1 MRDPRAWAPQHPPAE
16 RDVSVLRSRLWR
28 RLGLDSIRG
37 RYLLAMGLFVA
48 FILASGWIA
57 QTLVDRSE
65 SQSVQNTGEREE
77 VARLLNRLSDDIWLA
92 ETSLQGYLL
101 SLDKQERQTAAAAFD
116 HLAADTHALSTM
128 PWARLNES
136 RQERLELIAKQI
148 VSLRTQSEH
157 LMAVRVDAEKM
168 FPAMRFMI
176 TRMLPNHETFISFA
190 SLAMDEAEQHPNLP
204 HQDEI
209 YKIFSQMRYAWVL
222 KIGAFRM
229 FVATR
234 FGVFPGEPERGM
246 KSQHEQIMFYQE
258 MVDRLLDRLAVLAS
272 NKVLEFQQLESFER
286 MRKIN
291 REWLG
296 GYQHAAAIYNSERW
310 RLDVPLLRDTI
321 RPLFAQIW
329 LNLSVLRGELES
341 GSTSDMTALANTAD
355 RLSGTLWLILIITV
369 GVTGI
374 GYLFFEHT
382 VRRPIAAVAAALKA
396 EAVGSP
402 DVMPGNASTFEVRDL
417 VSAFDHMRAQVHTR
431 QLRLQTILDN
441 TAEGILTFDANGI
454 IESFNHAA
462 ERLFGWSESEVVGQ
476 GISLLTRHEG
486 EVAIGNS
493 FLARILRGEFES
505 LLDRE
510 GELTGW
516 RKSGDSFP
524 MEIKIGG
531 MNLEGR
537 RLYTALV
544 ADNSERKAMIEHLR
558 ELAEHD
564 DLTGLYNRKFFL
576 HELER
581 VVERARRGS
590 HSCTLLYIDLDNFK
604 YVNDTLGHQAGDRL
618 LLEVSQLLR
627 KRARRGD
634 LVARLGGDEFT
645 ILLYDTRFEE
655 TYALAEVF
663 RRSLAEYR
671 FRHGAEQVHLGCS
684 IGAAMIS
691 ASPRTAQEILSR
703 ADFACHLAKR
713 DGRNRVHVFEDRDE
727 ENVAALSLD
736 MGWTRRIK
744 DAIDQDRLVLVR
756 QPILATRNLQV
767 ATYEILVRMLDE
779 SNNIIMPSGFLA
791 IAERFGLATDID
803 RWVIAN
809 AMEALARHRQSLPD
823 VRYIINLSGQT
834 LSQPDVA
841 DFIVDELRRIALAP
855 AALIFEVTETAA
867 ITDMP
872 IAVTFLNRLKTM
884 GCATSLDDFGSGM
897 SSFAYLREL
906 PVDYVKIDG
915 RFVRHMTDN
924 VMDQAMV
931 RAMNDIAHAL
941 GKTTVAEFVETE
953 ACLKMLVQYGV
964 DYVQGF
970 FFGEPEII
978 PEFSRADRSPRKDK
992 VVYLR
997 PQ

>member
-1 MRDPRAWAPQHPPAE
+1 
-16 RDVSVLRSRLWR
+16 
-28 RLGLDSIRG
+28 
-37 RYLLAMGLFVA
+37 MGVFVA
-48 FILASGWIA
+48 FILAAGWIA
-57 QTLVDRSE
+57 QTLVDRNE
-65 SQSVQNTGEREE
+65 KQSVQNTGEREE

-101 SLDKQERQTAAAAFD
+101 SLDKQERQTALTAFD
-116 HLAADTHALSTM
+116 HLADDTRALSAM
-128 PWARLNES
+128 GWANRNQS
-136 RQERLELIAKQI
+136 RQERLRLVAKQ
-148 VSLRTQSEH
+148 VASLRTQSEH
-157 LMAVRVDAEKM
+157 LMVVRTDAEKM

-176 TRMLPNHETFISFA
+176 DKMLPNHETFISYA
-190 SLAMDEAEQHPNLP
+190 SLAMDEAEQHSNQPRQN
-204 HQDEI
+204 EV
-209 YKIFSQMRYAWVL
+209 YKIFAQMRYAWVL

-229 FVATR
+229 FVANR
-234 FGVFPGEPERGM
+234 FGVFPGEPGLGM
-246 KSQHEQIMFYQE
+246 KSQHEQILFYQE
-258 MVDRLLDRLAVLAS
+258 MVDRDLDRLAVLARD
-272 NKVLEFQQLESFER
+272 NVLEFQQLDSFER
-286 MRKIN
+286 MRRIS
-291 REWLG
+291 RDWLA

-310 RLDVPLLRDTI
+310 RLDVPLMRDTI
-321 RPLFAQIW
+321 RPLFSQIW

-341 GSTSDMTALANTAD
+341 GSMSDMTALATTAD
-355 RLSGTLWLILIITV
+355 RLSGTLWLILIITIAI
-369 GVTGI
+369 TGI

-382 VRRPIAAVAAALKA
+382 IRRPIAAVAAGLKA
-396 EAVGSP
+396 EAMGAAGVVPGS
-402 DVMPGNASTFEVRDL
+402 ASTVEVRDL
-417 VSAFDHMRAQVHTR
+417 VSAFDNMRAQVHAR

-441 TAEGILTFDANGI
+441 TAEGILTFDANGT

-462 ERLFGWSESEVVGQ
+462 ERLFGWSEHEVIGR
-476 GISLLTRHEG
+476 GIALLTRHEG
-486 EVAIGNS
+486 EVAIGDS
-493 FLARILRGEFES
+493 FLARILRGEFEA

-516 RKSGDSFP
+516 RKNGDSFP
-524 MEIKIGG
+524 MAIKIGG
-531 MNLEGR
+531 MHLEGR

-544 ADNSERKAMIEHLR
+544 ADNSERRAMIEHLR
-558 ELAEHD
+558 DLAEHD

-590 HSCTLLYIDLDNFK
+590 PGCTLLYIDLDNFK

-627 KRARRGD
+627 NRARRGD
-634 LVARLGGDEFT
+634 LIARLGGDEFT
-645 ILLYDTRFEE
+645 VLLYDTRLDQAQ
-655 TYALAEVF
+655 ALAEVF

-684 IGAAMIS
+684 IGAAPIS

-713 DGRNRVHVFEDRDE
+713 DGRNRVHVFEDKDE

-756 QPILATRNLQV
+756 QPVLSTRNLQV

-779 SNNIIMPSGFLA
+779 SNNFIMPDGFLST
-791 IAERFGLATDID
+791 AERFGLATDID
-803 RWVIAN
+803 RWVVAN
-809 AMEALARHRQSLPD
+809 AMEALARHRQTLPEI
-823 VRYIINLSGQT
+823 RYIVNLSGQT
-834 LSQPDVA
+834 LSRPDIA
-841 DFIVDELRRIALAP
+841 DFIVDELRRIDLAP
-855 AALIFEVTETAA
+855 TALIFEVTETAA

-872 IAVTFLNRLKTM
+872 IAVAFLNRLKAM

-953 ACLKMLVQYGV
+953 ACLKMLVEYGV
-964 DYVQGF
+964 DYVQGYY
-970 FFGEPEII
+970 FGVPEII
-978 PEFSRADRSPRKDK
+978 PEFSRADRTPRGDK